1 MTTRRKFLQQLG
13 LGTLSLPVFNELSM
27 AHAGTGLIDLHVGHW
42 GDRKVKVGL
51 VGYGFS
57 KFSADFGFQDHP
69 NVEIVAVS
77 DIIPERCE
85 ALSQHVKCAKKYAS
99 LEEMV
104 KDNQIEAVFIA
115 TDAPNHARHAIL
127 ALKHGKHVAVA
138 VPAVFDKVEEAYEL
152 KEAVENSKKV
162 YMMFETSCYRED
174 LYAMKKLYDAG
185 GFGKIVYSE
194 GEYFH
199 YKPVGI
205 PSYLGW
211 RDGMPPM
218 YYLTHATAYHL
229 AVTNGAYSEVSCFGR
244 VSHLAYLK
252 EGKNKY
258 KNRFGTEVAIFKTAD
273 GAISRMMY
281 TNDTQGPFAEEGR
294 IRGELGSYSRAG
306 KYQGHLKS
314 LPDLRRPVLP
324 AAVPAGGHGG
334 SHGQL
339 THDFIGCILE
349 NKKPWLDVSLSLNL
363 SVPGII
369 AHQSALKNG
378 KTMKIPKF

>member
-1 MTTRRKFLQQLG
+1 MSSRRKFLQQLG
-13 LGTLSLPVFNELSM
+13 LGTLSLPVFNNLSF
-27 AHAGTGLIDLHVGHW
+27 AHARTGIKELTYEHW

-77 DIIPERCE
+77 DIIPDRCN
-85 ALSQHVKCAKKYAS
+85 ALAKHINCSKKYAS

-104 KDNQIEAVFIA
+104 KDDQIEAIFIA

-127 ALKHGKHVAVA
+127 ALNHGKHVAVA
-138 VPAVFDKVEEAYEL
+138 VPAVFDRVEEAYEL
-152 KEAVENSKKV
+152 KEAVEKSKKV

-174 LYAMKKLYDAG
+174 LYAMKKIYDAG

-229 AVTNGAYSEVSCFGR
+229 AVTNGAYTEVSCFGR
-244 VSHLAYLK
+244 VSHLPYLK
-252 EGKNKY
+252 DGKNKY

-294 IRGELGSYSRAG
+294 LRGELGSYSRAG
-306 KYQGHLKS
+306 KYAGHLKS
-314 LPDLRRPVLP
+314 LPDVQRPVLP
-324 AAVPAGGHGG
+324 GTVPAGGHGG

-349 NKKPWLDVSLSLNL
+349 NKKPWLDVSLNL

-369 AHQSALKNG
+369 AHQSALKKG
-378 KTMKIPKF
+378 KLLKIPQF